1 MINILIKK
9 IVSKTGSKDSDL
21 FTVLDK
27 NKFNEPNY
35 INSMTSRDYNKIIN
49 ASNAIRSS
57 FGLDRSLEVKCPY
70 CKRPYQSEASIV
82 PEFFRPSDE
91 D

>member
-1 MINILIKK
+1 
-9 IVSKTGSKDSDL
+9 
-21 FTVLDK
+21 
-27 NKFNEPNY
+27 
-35 INSMTSRDYNKIIN
+35 MTSRDYNKIIN